1 MDFLGFFLFFVLKIV
16 FLCVVVFF
24 LAYGFV
30 FYKNEKCLPIRY
42 LKDEDFLSD
51 DSMNQQEII
60 KTRLAEMENEAKE
73 VIKSSPL
80 QPVQNSLELVESE
93 AKEVVTTKLV
103 LPVSPA
109 PSVPSESTPLTR
121 AMPYYRRFTH
131 GDNNYC
137 FRFTQPAKL
146 GEAGESVVLDDLK
159 RLDRRYAIL
168 HNVVLKTELGD
179 TTQIDFVVLSV
190 YGIFVLEVKN
200 YSGWIFGSEP
210 QELWTQVLYH
220 EKNKFLN
227 PLRQNYKHIKALSY
241 ILALPTSTFH
251 SVIVFPSPEITFKTF
266 FPSNVVRSAYNY
278 IRQHKSKIFTGKK
291 IETITKTIISAQTIH

>member
-1 MDFLGFFLFFVLKIV
+1 MLSIAFNRSKDYLHISYYLLNTGGGVELIIICAIFFVV
-16 FLCVVVFF
+16 FRALIRFF
-24 LAYGFV
+24 IKAFKEIDEL
-30 FYKNEKCLPIRY
+30 NEKE
-42 LKDEDFLSD
+42 KKE
-51 DSMNQQEII
+51 QEV
-60 KTRLAEMENEAKE
+60 KTKLAEMENEAKE

-80 QPVQNSLELVESE
+80 
-93 AKEVVTTKLV
+93 
-103 LPVSPA
+103 PVSPA
-109 PSVPSESTPLTR
+109 PSVPSESIPLTR

-131 GDNNYC
+131 GDNDYL
-137 FRFTQPAKL
+137 FRSTQAARL

-159 RLDRRYAIL
+159 RLDKRYAIL

-179 TTQIDFVVLSV
+179 TTQIDFVVFSV

-241 ILALPTSTFH
+241 ILALPISAFH
-251 SVIVFPSPEITFKTF
+251 SVIVFPSSDITFKTS

-278 IRQHKSKIFTGKK
+278 IRQYKNKIFTGEN
-291 IETITKTIISAQTIH
+291 IETLTKTIISAQKTH